1 MTRLTVHVRHTDP
14 KRMFYYTDA
23 VKTFYYKNRGKEK
36 VIGNE
41 KSLAK
46 FKEDTR
52 SKVGSGREGNSMKIY
67 SKVTKGKK
75 RIRTTHTFMIE
86 SMVKDVV
93 ESHVE
98 NILSRLK
105 SKGYQYSWKRS
116 DGGIVDHWYLSNCY
130 KCN

>member
-23 VKTFYYKNRGKEK
+23 VNTFYYRDRGKEK
-36 VIGNE
+36 VIGNKE
-41 KSLAK
+41 SLKK
-46 FKEDTR
+46 FKDDLE
-52 SKVGSGREGNSMKIY
+52 SKVGRGSESKKKIY

-86 SMVKDVV
+86 SRVKDVV

-105 SKGYQYSWKRS
+105 SKGYQYSWKKS
-116 DGGIVDHWYLSNCY
+116 DGKIVDHWYLSNCY